1 MWMAACWR
9 ADCWRAYGSLL
20 ACGLLACI
28 WELVGVRIVGV
39 HKAACWRAYGSLL
52 ACVWRLVGVR
62 IVGVRMAACW
72 RADGRTRVGA
82 EERALLVAL
91 AITTYIRC
99 IHGVFGREITKCT
112 VIFGAHIRFWPTLL
126 IEKLEAEALLGL

>member
-1 MWMAACWR
+1 M
-9 ADCWRAYGSLL
+9 
-20 ACGLLACI
+20 
-28 WELVGVRIVGV
+28 
-39 HKAACWRAYGSLL
+39 
-52 ACVWRLVGVR
+52 R

-99 IHGVFGREITKCT
+99 IHGVFGREITNRT
-112 VIFGAHIRFWPTLL
+112 DIYGVYTQLWPNLHSRKH
-126 IEKLEAEALLGL
+126 E